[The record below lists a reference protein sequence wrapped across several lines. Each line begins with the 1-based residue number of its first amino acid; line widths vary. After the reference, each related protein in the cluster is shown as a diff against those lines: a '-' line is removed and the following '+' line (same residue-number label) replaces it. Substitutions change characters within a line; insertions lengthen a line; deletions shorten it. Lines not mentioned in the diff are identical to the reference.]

1 MTNNRKSG
9 AQPGNKNAFKGI
21 IHPPSTRKSGGQ
33 PGNHNALKN
42 GIYAQFITL
51 ADELEMMNM
60 PEDDILDEL
69 NLARL
74 YLTKALQERDSAKT
88 VKERLAWDFA
98 SHYWLDT
105 VIHIKIKNMER
116 KETAVEVWDSY
127 IDAIRNANDKQV
139 IKR

>member
-1 MTNNRKSG
+1 MT
-9 AQPGNKNAFKGI
+9 
-21 IHPPSTRKSGGQ
+21 TRKPGGQ
-33 PGNHNALKN
+33 PSNHNALKN

-51 ADELEMMNM
+51 ADDIDMDGM
-60 PEDDILDEL
+60 PDDNLNNEL

-74 YLTKALQERDSAKT
+74 NLTKALTERDEAKT
-88 VKERLAWDFA
+88 SKEKLAWDFA

-116 KETAVEVWDSY
+116 KETAIEVWDSY
-127 IDAIRNANDKQV
+127 IDAIRAANDKQV

>member
-1 MTNNRKSG
+1 MSTHE
-9 AQPGNKNAFKGI
+9 PGDQTGDKNAFEGGI
-21 IHPPSTRKSGGQ
+21 RAMTTRKPGGQ
-33 PGNHNALKN
+33 PSNHNALKN

-51 ADELEMMNM
+51 ADDIDMDGM
-60 PEDDILDEL
+60 PDDNLNNEL

-74 YLTKALQERDSAKT
+74 NLTKALTEKDSAKT
-88 VKERLAWDFA
+88 TKEKLAWDFA

-116 KETAVEVWDSY
+116 KQTVVEVWDSY
-127 IDAIRNANDKQV
+127 IDAIRAANDKQV